1 MLHAGGSEHASPAT
15 GKPTSWHISS
25 TVHVGHLAD
34 GGMHMSVQAVS
45 AIPYAAT
52 PRARR
57 RLGPVRGYEFKAE

>member
-1 MLHAGGSEHASPAT
+1 
-15 GKPTSWHISS
+15 
-25 TVHVGHLAD
+25 
-34 GGMHMSVQAVS
+34 MHMSVQAVS